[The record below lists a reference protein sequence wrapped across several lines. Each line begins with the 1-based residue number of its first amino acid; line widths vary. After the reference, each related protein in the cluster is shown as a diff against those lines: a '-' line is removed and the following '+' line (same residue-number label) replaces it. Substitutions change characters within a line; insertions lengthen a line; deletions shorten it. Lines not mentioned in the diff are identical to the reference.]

1 MKEVLSANQEYPVK
15 AEQLHADV
23 DLITKVTRVD
33 FEEACSVS
41 KHFKPFFI
49 LRIFLLL
56 LYYSYW
62 KLRLIVHRVFIYCF
76 NVRTYSLD

>member
-41 KHFKPFFI
+41 KHFKPFFYFTD
-49 LRIFLLL
+49 FLITSVLFELEAASQDSRSCFYLL
-56 LYYSYW
+56 
-62 KLRLIVHRVFIYCF
+62 F
-76 NVRTYSLD
+76 

>member
-41 KHFKPFFI
+41 
-49 LRIFLLL
+49 L
-56 LYYSYW
+56 
-62 KLRLIVHRVFIYCF
+62 
-76 NVRTYSLD
+76 T

>member
-1 MKEVLSANQEYPVK
+1 VKEVLSANQEYPVK

-41 KHFKPFFI
+41 
-49 LRIFLLL
+49 
-56 LYYSYW
+56 
-62 KLRLIVHRVFIYCF
+62 
-76 NVRTYSLD
+76 

>member
-41 KHFKPFFI
+41 YFTDFI
-49 LRIFLLL
+49 ITSVIFELEAASHSSRSCFYLL
-56 LYYSYW
+56 
-62 KLRLIVHRVFIYCF
+62 F
-76 NVRTYSLD
+76 